1 MKDKSFKQRFVAFAT
16 RRTAILLRKTKLK
29 FRKKGSFRQAK
40 AMVIKMPTEEYCT
53 VKKRGNG
60 EYEEKKSRF
69 LATAQR
75 VTTTEEAAEFIK
87 EIKKTY
93 PDARHHV
100 YAYLLSGGSIARY
113 SDDGE
118 PQGTGGLPVL
128 ELIRRS
134 GAEDVCIV
142 VTRYFGGILLG
153 TGGLVRA
160 YSAAAKAAIENAGVV
175 TYEQYTV
182 MRLNCGYSEY
192 QKISNE
198 LARVGAIID
207 STDFDAAVTV
217 VFAVKSGVA
226 DGICNVI
233 RELSAGKTIP
243 EKISVRFDFR

>member
-1 MKDKSFKQRFVAFAT
+1 MPE
-16 RRTAILLRKTKLK
+16 ILYTTIA
-29 FRKKGSFRQAK
+29 GEGQA
-40 AMVIKMPTEEYCT
+40 
-53 VKKRGNG
+53 
-60 EYEEKKSRF
+60 EYEDRKSVF
-69 LATAQR
+69 IGHAMP
-75 VTTTEEAAEFIK
+75 VKSEEDAVRYIK
-87 EIKKTY
+87 NIRHKY
-93 PDARHHV
+93 SDARHNVHAFMIGNGTV
-100 YAYLLSGGSIARY
+100 SRSN
-113 SDDGE
+113 DDGE
-118 PQGTGGLPVL
+118 PSGSAGVPVL
-128 ELIRRS
+128 EVIRKS
-134 GAEDVCIV
+134 GITDVCIV

-153 TGGLVRA
+153 TGGLIRA

>member
-1 MKDKSFKQRFVAFAT
+1 MPE
-16 RRTAILLRKTKLK
+16 ILYTTIA
-29 FRKKGSFRQAK
+29 GEGQA
-40 AMVIKMPTEEYCT
+40 
-53 VKKRGNG
+53 
-60 EYEEKKSRF
+60 EYEDRKSVF
-69 LATAQR
+69 IGHAMP
-75 VTTTEEAAEFIK
+75 VKSEEDAVRYIK
-87 EIKKTY
+87 NIRHKY
-93 PDARHHV
+93 SDARHNVHAFMIGNGTV
-100 YAYLLSGGSIARY
+100 SRSN
-113 SDDGE
+113 DDGE
-118 PQGTGGLPVL
+118 PSGSAGVPVL
-128 ELIRRS
+128 EVIRKS
-134 GAEDVCIV
+134 GITDVCIV

-207 STDFDAAVTV
+207 STDFDAEVTV

-226 DGICNVI
+226 DGFCYVI

>member
-1 MKDKSFKQRFVAFAT
+1 MPE
-16 RRTAILLRKTKLK
+16 ILYTTIA
-29 FRKKGSFRQAK
+29 GEGQA
-40 AMVIKMPTEEYCT
+40 
-53 VKKRGNG
+53 
-60 EYEEKKSRF
+60 EYEDRKSVF
-69 LATAQR
+69 IGHAMP
-75 VTTTEEAAEFIK
+75 VKSEEDAVRYIK
-87 EIKKTY
+87 NIRHKY
-93 PDARHHV
+93 SDARHNVHAFMIGNGTV
-100 YAYLLSGGSIARY
+100 SRSN
-113 SDDGE
+113 DDGE
-118 PQGTGGLPVL
+118 PSGSAGVPVL
-128 ELIRRS
+128 EVIRKS
-134 GAEDVCIV
+134 GITDVCIV

>member
-1 MKDKSFKQRFVAFAT
+1 MPE
-16 RRTAILLRKTKLK
+16 ILYTTIA
-29 FRKKGSFRQAK
+29 GEGQA
-40 AMVIKMPTEEYCT
+40 
-53 VKKRGNG
+53 
-60 EYEEKKSRF
+60 EYEDRKSVF
-69 LATAQR
+69 IGHAMP
-75 VTTTEEAAEFIK
+75 VKSEEDAVRYIK
-87 EIKKTY
+87 NIRHKY
-93 PDARHHV
+93 SDARHNVHAFIIGNGTV
-100 YAYLLSGGSIARY
+100 SRSN
-113 SDDGE
+113 DDGE
-118 PQGTGGLPVL
+118 PSGSAGVPVL
-128 ELIRRS
+128 EVIRKN
-134 GAEDVCIV
+134 GITDVCIV

-160 YSAAAKAAIENAGVV
+160 YSAAAKAAIENAGIV

-182 MRLNCGYSEY
+182 MRLDCGYSEY

-207 STDFDAAVTV
+207 SSDFGAAVTV

>member
-1 MKDKSFKQRFVAFAT
+1 MPE
-16 RRTAILLRKTKLK
+16 ILYTTIA
-29 FRKKGSFRQAK
+29 GEGQA
-40 AMVIKMPTEEYCT
+40 
-53 VKKRGNG
+53 
-60 EYEEKKSRF
+60 EYEDRKSVF
-69 LATAQR
+69 IGHAMP
-75 VTTTEEAAEFIK
+75 VKSEEDAVRYIK
-87 EIKKTY
+87 NIRHKY
-93 PDARHHV
+93 SDARHNVHAFMIGNGTV
-100 YAYLLSGGSIARY
+100 SRSN
-113 SDDGE
+113 DDGE
-118 PQGTGGLPVL
+118 PSGSAGVPVL
-128 ELIRRS
+128 EVIRKS
-134 GAEDVCIV
+134 GITDVCIV

-160 YSAAAKAAIENAGVV
+160 YSAAAKAAIENAGIV

-207 STDFDAAVTV
+207 STDFDAEVTV

>member
-1 MKDKSFKQRFVAFAT
+1 MPE
-16 RRTAILLRKTKLK
+16 ILYTTIA
-29 FRKKGSFRQAK
+29 GEGQA
-40 AMVIKMPTEEYCT
+40 
-53 VKKRGNG
+53 
-60 EYEEKKSRF
+60 EYEDRKSVF
-69 LATAQR
+69 IGHAMP
-75 VTTTEEAAEFIK
+75 VKSEEDAVRYIK
-87 EIKKTY
+87 NIRHKY
-93 PDARHHV
+93 SDARHNVHAFMIGNGTV
-100 YAYLLSGGSIARY
+100 SRSN
-113 SDDGE
+113 DDGE
-118 PQGTGGLPVL
+118 PSGSAGVPVL
-128 ELIRRS
+128 EVIRKS
-134 GAEDVCIV
+134 GITDVCIV

-153 TGGLVRA
+153 TGGLIRA

-243 EKISVRFDFR
+243 GKISVRFDFR

>member
-1 MKDKSFKQRFVAFAT
+1 M
-16 RRTAILLRKTKLK
+16 
-29 FRKKGSFRQAK
+29 
-40 AMVIKMPTEEYCT
+40 EEYT
-53 VKKRGNG
+53 TLRGVG
-60 EYEEKKSRF
+60 TFTYEEKKSVF
-69 LATAQR
+69 IGESAP
-75 VTTTEEAAEFIK
+75 VTTEEEAIARIAS
-87 EIKKTY
+87 IKKKY
-93 PDARHHV
+93 SDANHHV
-100 YAYLLSGGSIARY
+100 YAYILRQNSIMRF
-113 SDDGE
+113 SDDRE
-118 PQGTGGLPVL
+118 PQGTAGLPTLDILRKGGIADAV
-128 ELIRRS
+128 
-134 GAEDVCIV
+134 IV

-160 YSAAAKAAIENAGVV
+160 YSAAAKAAIENAGIV

-207 STDFDAAVTV
+207 STDFDAEVTV

>member
-1 MKDKSFKQRFVAFAT
+1 MPE
-16 RRTAILLRKTKLK
+16 ILYTTIA
-29 FRKKGSFRQAK
+29 GEGQA
-40 AMVIKMPTEEYCT
+40 
-53 VKKRGNG
+53 
-60 EYEEKKSRF
+60 EYEDRKSVF
-69 LATAQR
+69 IGHAMP
-75 VTTTEEAAEFIK
+75 VKSEEDAVRYIK
-87 EIKKTY
+87 NIRHEY
-93 PDARHHV
+93 SDARHNVHAFMIGNGTV
-100 YAYLLSGGSIARY
+100 SRSN
-113 SDDGE
+113 DDGE
-118 PQGTGGLPVL
+118 PSGSAGVPVL
-128 ELIRRS
+128 EVIRKS
-134 GAEDVCIV
+134 GITDVCIV

-160 YSAAAKAAIENAGVV
+160 YSAAAKAAIENAGIV

-182 MRLNCGYSEY
+182 MRLICGYSEY

-207 STDFDAAVTV
+207 STDFGAAVTV

>member
-1 MKDKSFKQRFVAFAT
+1 MPE
-16 RRTAILLRKTKLK
+16 ILYTTIA
-29 FRKKGSFRQAK
+29 GEGQA
-40 AMVIKMPTEEYCT
+40 
-53 VKKRGNG
+53 
-60 EYEEKKSRF
+60 EYEDRKSVF
-69 LATAQR
+69 IGHAMP
-75 VTTTEEAAEFIK
+75 VKSEEDAVRYIK
-87 EIKKTY
+87 NIRHKY
-93 PDARHHV
+93 SDARHNVHAFMIGNGTV
-100 YAYLLSGGSIARY
+100 SRSN
-113 SDDGE
+113 DDGE
-118 PQGTGGLPVL
+118 PSGSAGVPVL
-128 ELIRRS
+128 EVIRKS
-134 GAEDVCIV
+134 GITDVCIV

-226 DGICNVI
+226 NGICNVI

>member
-1 MKDKSFKQRFVAFAT
+1 MPE
-16 RRTAILLRKTKLK
+16 ILYTTIA
-29 FRKKGSFRQAK
+29 GEGQA
-40 AMVIKMPTEEYCT
+40 
-53 VKKRGNG
+53 
-60 EYEEKKSRF
+60 EYEDRKSVF
-69 LATAQR
+69 IGHAMP
-75 VTTTEEAAEFIK
+75 VKSEEDAVRYIK
-87 EIKKTY
+87 NIRHKY
-93 PDARHHV
+93 SDARHNVHAFMIGNGTV
-100 YAYLLSGGSIARY
+100 SRSN
-113 SDDGE
+113 DDGE
-118 PQGTGGLPVL
+118 PSGSAGVPVL
-128 ELIRRS
+128 EVIRKS
-134 GAEDVCIV
+134 GITDVCIV

-160 YSAAAKAAIENAGVV
+160 YSAATKAAIENAGVV

>member
-1 MKDKSFKQRFVAFAT
+1 MPVKSEEDAVRY
-16 RRTAILLRKTKLK
+16 
-29 FRKKGSFRQAK
+29 
-40 AMVIKMPTEEYCT
+40 IKNIRHKY
-53 VKKRGNG
+53 
-60 EYEEKKSRF
+60 S
-69 LATAQR
+69 
-75 VTTTEEAAEFIK
+75 
-87 EIKKTY
+87 
-93 PDARHHV
+93 DARHNVHAFMIGNGTV
-100 YAYLLSGGSIARY
+100 SRSN
-113 SDDGE
+113 DDGE
-118 PQGTGGLPVL
+118 PSGSAGVPVL
-128 ELIRRS
+128 EVIRKS
-134 GAEDVCIV
+134 GITDVCIV

>member
-1 MKDKSFKQRFVAFAT
+1 MPEILYTTIAGEGQAECEDRKSVF
-16 RRTAILLRKTKLK
+16 I
-29 FRKKGSFRQAK
+29 GH
-40 AMVIKMPTEEYCT
+40 AMPVKSEEDAVRYIKNIRHKY
-53 VKKRGNG
+53 
-60 EYEEKKSRF
+60 S
-69 LATAQR
+69 
-75 VTTTEEAAEFIK
+75 
-87 EIKKTY
+87 
-93 PDARHHV
+93 DARHNVHAFMIGNGTV
-100 YAYLLSGGSIARY
+100 SRSN
-113 SDDGE
+113 DDGE
-118 PQGTGGLPVL
+118 PSGSAGGPVL
-128 ELIRRS
+128 EVIRKS
-134 GAEDVCIV
+134 GITDVCIV

>member
-1 MKDKSFKQRFVAFAT
+1 MLE
-16 RRTAILLRKTKLK
+16 ILYTTIA
-29 FRKKGSFRQAK
+29 GEGQA
-40 AMVIKMPTEEYCT
+40 
-53 VKKRGNG
+53 
-60 EYEEKKSRF
+60 EYEDRKSVF
-69 LATAQR
+69 IGHAMP
-75 VTTTEEAAEFIK
+75 VKSEEDAVRYIK
-87 EIKKTY
+87 SIRHKY
-93 PDARHHV
+93 SDARHNVHAFMIGNGTV
-100 YAYLLSGGSIARY
+100 SRSN
-113 SDDGE
+113 DDGE
-118 PQGTGGLPVL
+118 PSGSAGVPVL
-128 ELIRRS
+128 EVIRKS
-134 GAEDVCIV
+134 GITDVCIV

-207 STDFDAAVTV
+207 STDFDAEVTV

>member
-1 MKDKSFKQRFVAFAT
+1 MPEILYTTIAGEGQAECEDRKSVF
-16 RRTAILLRKTKLK
+16 I
-29 FRKKGSFRQAK
+29 GH
-40 AMVIKMPTEEYCT
+40 AMPVKSEEDAVRYIKNIRHKY
-53 VKKRGNG
+53 
-60 EYEEKKSRF
+60 S
-69 LATAQR
+69 
-75 VTTTEEAAEFIK
+75 
-87 EIKKTY
+87 
-93 PDARHHV
+93 DARHNVHAFMIGNGTV
-100 YAYLLSGGSIARY
+100 SRSN
-113 SDDGE
+113 DDGE
-118 PQGTGGLPVL
+118 PSGSAGVPVL
-128 ELIRRS
+128 EVIRKS
-134 GAEDVCIV
+134 GITDVCIV

>member
-1 MKDKSFKQRFVAFAT
+1 MPE
-16 RRTAILLRKTKLK
+16 ILYTTIA
-29 FRKKGSFRQAK
+29 GEGQA
-40 AMVIKMPTEEYCT
+40 
-53 VKKRGNG
+53 
-60 EYEEKKSRF
+60 EYEDRKSVF
-69 LATAQR
+69 IGHAMP
-75 VTTTEEAAEFIK
+75 VKSEEDAVRYIK
-87 EIKKTY
+87 NIRHKY
-93 PDARHHV
+93 SDARHNVHAFMIGNGTV
-100 YAYLLSGGSIARY
+100 SRSN
-113 SDDGE
+113 DDGE
-118 PQGTGGLPVL
+118 PSGSAGVPVL
-128 ELIRRS
+128 EVIRKS
-134 GAEDVCIV
+134 GITDVCIV

-160 YSAAAKAAIENAGVV
+160 YSAAAKAAIENAGIV

-182 MRLNCGYSEY
+182 MRLDCGYSEY

>member
-1 MKDKSFKQRFVAFAT
+1 MPE
-16 RRTAILLRKTKLK
+16 ILYTTIA
-29 FRKKGSFRQAK
+29 GEGQA
-40 AMVIKMPTEEYCT
+40 
-53 VKKRGNG
+53 
-60 EYEEKKSRF
+60 EYEDRKSVF
-69 LATAQR
+69 IGHAMP
-75 VTTTEEAAEFIK
+75 VKSEEDAVRYIK
-87 EIKKTY
+87 NIRHKY
-93 PDARHHV
+93 SDARHNVHAFMIGNGTV
-100 YAYLLSGGSIARY
+100 SRSN
-113 SDDGE
+113 DDGE
-118 PQGTGGLPVL
+118 PSGSAGVPVL
-128 ELIRRS
+128 EVIRKS
-134 GAEDVCIV
+134 GITDVCIV

-198 LARVGAIID
+198 LARVGAVID

>member
-1 MKDKSFKQRFVAFAT
+1 MPEILYTTIAGEGQAECEDRKSIF
-16 RRTAILLRKTKLK
+16 I
-29 FRKKGSFRQAK
+29 GH
-40 AMVIKMPTEEYCT
+40 AMPVKSEEDAVRYIKNIRHKY
-53 VKKRGNG
+53 
-60 EYEEKKSRF
+60 S
-69 LATAQR
+69 
-75 VTTTEEAAEFIK
+75 
-87 EIKKTY
+87 
-93 PDARHHV
+93 DARHNVHAFMIGNGTV
-100 YAYLLSGGSIARY
+100 SRSN
-113 SDDGE
+113 DDGE
-118 PQGTGGLPVL
+118 PSGSAGVPVL
-128 ELIRRS
+128 EVIRKS
-134 GAEDVCIV
+134 GITDVCIV

>member
-1 MKDKSFKQRFVAFAT
+1 MPE
-16 RRTAILLRKTKLK
+16 ILYTTIA
-29 FRKKGSFRQAK
+29 GEGQA
-40 AMVIKMPTEEYCT
+40 
-53 VKKRGNG
+53 
-60 EYEEKKSRF
+60 EYEDRKSVF
-69 LATAQR
+69 IGHAMP
-75 VTTTEEAAEFIK
+75 VKSEEDAVRYIK
-87 EIKKTY
+87 NIRHKY
-93 PDARHHV
+93 SDARHNVHAFMIGNGTV
-100 YAYLLSGGSIARY
+100 SRSN
-113 SDDGE
+113 DDGE
-118 PQGTGGLPVL
+118 PSGSAGVPVL
-128 ELIRRS
+128 EVIRKS
-134 GAEDVCIV
+134 GITDVCIV

-233 RELSAGKTIP
+233 RELSVGKTIP

>member
-1 MKDKSFKQRFVAFAT
+1 MPE
-16 RRTAILLRKTKLK
+16 ILYTTIA
-29 FRKKGSFRQAK
+29 GEGQA
-40 AMVIKMPTEEYCT
+40 
-53 VKKRGNG
+53 
-60 EYEEKKSRF
+60 EYEDRKSVF
-69 LATAQR
+69 IGHAMP
-75 VTTTEEAAEFIK
+75 VKSEEDAVRYIK
-87 EIKKTY
+87 NIRHKY
-93 PDARHHV
+93 SDARHNVHAFMIGNGTV
-100 YAYLLSGGSIARY
+100 SRSN
-113 SDDGE
+113 DDGE
-118 PQGTGGLPVL
+118 PSGSAGVPVL
-128 ELIRRS
+128 EVIRKS
-134 GAEDVCIV
+134 EITDVCIV

-226 DGICNVI
+226 DGFCYVI

>member
-1 MKDKSFKQRFVAFAT
+1 MPE
-16 RRTAILLRKTKLK
+16 ILYTTIA
-29 FRKKGSFRQAK
+29 GEGQA
-40 AMVIKMPTEEYCT
+40 
-53 VKKRGNG
+53 
-60 EYEEKKSRF
+60 EYEDRKSVF
-69 LATAQR
+69 IGHAMP
-75 VTTTEEAAEFIK
+75 VKSEEDAVRYIK
-87 EIKKTY
+87 NIRHKY
-93 PDARHHV
+93 SDARHNVHAFMIGNGTV
-100 YAYLLSGGSIARY
+100 SRSN
-113 SDDGE
+113 DDGE
-118 PQGTGGLPVL
+118 PSGSAGVPVL
-128 ELIRRS
+128 EVIRKS
-134 GAEDVCIV
+134 GITDVCIV

-207 STDFDAAVTV
+207 STGFDAAVTV

>member
-1 MKDKSFKQRFVAFAT
+1 MPE
-16 RRTAILLRKTKLK
+16 ILYTTIA
-29 FRKKGSFRQAK
+29 GEGQA
-40 AMVIKMPTEEYCT
+40 
-53 VKKRGNG
+53 
-60 EYEEKKSRF
+60 EYEDRKSVF
-69 LATAQR
+69 IGHAMP
-75 VTTTEEAAEFIK
+75 VKSEEDAVRYIK
-87 EIKKTY
+87 NIRHKY
-93 PDARHHV
+93 SDARHNVHAFIIGNGTV
-100 YAYLLSGGSIARY
+100 SRSN
-113 SDDGE
+113 DDGE
-118 PQGTGGLPVL
+118 PSGSAGVPVL
-128 ELIRRS
+128 DVIRKS
-134 GAEDVCIV
+134 GITDVCIV

-160 YSAAAKAAIENAGVV
+160 YSAAAKAAIENAGIV

-182 MRLNCGYSEY
+182 MRLDCGYSEY

-207 STDFDAAVTV
+207 SSDFGAAVTV

>member
-1 MKDKSFKQRFVAFAT
+1 MPE
-16 RRTAILLRKTKLK
+16 ILYTTIA
-29 FRKKGSFRQAK
+29 GEGQA
-40 AMVIKMPTEEYCT
+40 
-53 VKKRGNG
+53 
-60 EYEEKKSRF
+60 EYEDRKSVF
-69 LATAQR
+69 IGHAMP
-75 VTTTEEAAEFIK
+75 VKSEEDAVRYIK
-87 EIKKTY
+87 NIRHKY
-93 PDARHHV
+93 SDARHNVHAFMIGNGTV
-100 YAYLLSGGSIARY
+100 SRSN
-113 SDDGE
+113 DDGE
-118 PQGTGGLPVL
+118 PSGSAGGPVL
-128 ELIRRS
+128 EVIRKS
-134 GAEDVCIV
+134 GITDVCIV

>member
-1 MKDKSFKQRFVAFAT
+1 MPE
-16 RRTAILLRKTKLK
+16 ILYTTIA
-29 FRKKGSFRQAK
+29 GEGQA
-40 AMVIKMPTEEYCT
+40 
-53 VKKRGNG
+53 
-60 EYEEKKSRF
+60 EYEDRKSVF
-69 LATAQR
+69 IGHAMP
-75 VTTTEEAAEFIK
+75 VKSEEDAIRYIK
-87 EIKKTY
+87 NIRHKSS
-93 PDARHHV
+93 DARHNVHAFMIGNGTV
-100 YAYLLSGGSIARY
+100 SRSN
-113 SDDGE
+113 DDGE
-118 PQGTGGLPVL
+118 PSGSAGVPVL
-128 ELIRRS
+128 EVIRKS
-134 GAEDVCIV
+134 GITDVCIV

-226 DGICNVI
+226 DGFCYVI

>member
-1 MKDKSFKQRFVAFAT
+1 MPE
-16 RRTAILLRKTKLK
+16 ILYTTIA
-29 FRKKGSFRQAK
+29 GEGQA
-40 AMVIKMPTEEYCT
+40 
-53 VKKRGNG
+53 
-60 EYEEKKSRF
+60 EYEDRKSVF
-69 LATAQR
+69 IGHAMP
-75 VTTTEEAAEFIK
+75 VKSEEDAVRYIK
-87 EIKKTY
+87 NIRHKY
-93 PDARHHV
+93 SDARHNVHAFMIGNGTV
-100 YAYLLSGGSIARY
+100 SRSN
-113 SDDGE
+113 DDGE
-118 PQGTGGLPVL
+118 PSGSAGVPVL
-128 ELIRRS
+128 EVIRKS
-134 GAEDVCIV
+134 GITDVCIV

-198 LARVGAIID
+198 LARVGAVID

-226 DGICNVI
+226 DGFCYVI

>member
-1 MKDKSFKQRFVAFAT
+1 MPE
-16 RRTAILLRKTKLK
+16 ILYTTIA
-29 FRKKGSFRQAK
+29 GEGQA
-40 AMVIKMPTEEYCT
+40 
-53 VKKRGNG
+53 
-60 EYEEKKSRF
+60 EYEDRKSVF
-69 LATAQR
+69 IGHAMP
-75 VTTTEEAAEFIK
+75 VKSEEDAVRYIK
-87 EIKKTY
+87 NIRHKY
-93 PDARHHV
+93 SDARHNVHAFMIGNGTV
-100 YAYLLSGGSIARY
+100 SRSN
-113 SDDGE
+113 DDGE
-118 PQGTGGLPVL
+118 PSGSAGVPVL
-128 ELIRRS
+128 EVIRKS
-134 GAEDVCIV
+134 GITDVCIV

-207 STDFDAAVTV
+207 STDFDAEVTV

>member
-1 MKDKSFKQRFVAFAT
+1 MPE
-16 RRTAILLRKTKLK
+16 ILYTTIA
-29 FRKKGSFRQAK
+29 GEGQA
-40 AMVIKMPTEEYCT
+40 
-53 VKKRGNG
+53 
-60 EYEEKKSRF
+60 EYEDRKSVF
-69 LATAQR
+69 IGHAMP
-75 VTTTEEAAEFIK
+75 VKSEEDAVRYIK
-87 EIKKTY
+87 NIRHKY
-93 PDARHHV
+93 SDARHNVHAFMIGNGTV
-100 YAYLLSGGSIARY
+100 SRSN
-113 SDDGE
+113 DDGE
-118 PQGTGGLPVL
+118 PSGSAGVPVL
-128 ELIRRS
+128 EVIRKS
-134 GAEDVCIV
+134 GITDVCIV

-160 YSAAAKAAIENAGVV
+160 YSAAAKAAIENAGIV

-182 MRLNCGYSEY
+182 MRLDCGYSEY

-207 STDFDAAVTV
+207 SSDFGAAVTV

>member
-1 MKDKSFKQRFVAFAT
+1 MPE
-16 RRTAILLRKTKLK
+16 ILYTTIA
-29 FRKKGSFRQAK
+29 GEGQA
-40 AMVIKMPTEEYCT
+40 
-53 VKKRGNG
+53 
-60 EYEEKKSRF
+60 EYEDRKSVF
-69 LATAQR
+69 IGHAMP
-75 VTTTEEAAEFIK
+75 VKSEEDAVRYIK
-87 EIKKTY
+87 NIRHKY
-93 PDARHHV
+93 SDARHNVHAFMIGNGTV
-100 YAYLLSGGSIARY
+100 SRSN
-113 SDDGE
+113 DDGE
-118 PQGTGGLPVL
+118 PSGSAGVPVL
-128 ELIRRS
+128 DVIRKS
-134 GAEDVCIV
+134 GITDVCIV

>member
-1 MKDKSFKQRFVAFAT
+1 MPEILYTTIAGEGQAECEDRKSIF
-16 RRTAILLRKTKLK
+16 I
-29 FRKKGSFRQAK
+29 GH
-40 AMVIKMPTEEYCT
+40 AMPVKSEEDAVRYIKNIRHKY
-53 VKKRGNG
+53 
-60 EYEEKKSRF
+60 S
-69 LATAQR
+69 
-75 VTTTEEAAEFIK
+75 
-87 EIKKTY
+87 
-93 PDARHHV
+93 DARHNVHAFMIGNGTV
-100 YAYLLSGGSIARY
+100 SRSN
-113 SDDGE
+113 DDGE
-118 PQGTGGLPVL
+118 PSGSAGVPVL
-128 ELIRRS
+128 EVIRKS
-134 GAEDVCIV
+134 GITDVCIV

-207 STDFDAAVTV
+207 STDFDAAVMV

>member
-1 MKDKSFKQRFVAFAT
+1 MPE
-16 RRTAILLRKTKLK
+16 ILYTTIA
-29 FRKKGSFRQAK
+29 GEGQA
-40 AMVIKMPTEEYCT
+40 
-53 VKKRGNG
+53 
-60 EYEEKKSRF
+60 EYEDRKSVF
-69 LATAQR
+69 IGHAMP
-75 VTTTEEAAEFIK
+75 VKSEEDAVRYIK
-87 EIKKTY
+87 NIRHKY
-93 PDARHHV
+93 SDARHNVHAFMIGNGTV
-100 YAYLLSGGSIARY
+100 SRSN
-113 SDDGE
+113 DDGE
-118 PQGTGGLPVL
+118 PSGSAGVPVL
-128 ELIRRS
+128 EVIRKS
-134 GAEDVCIV
+134 GITDVCIV

-160 YSAAAKAAIENAGVV
+160 YSAAAKAAIENAGIV

-182 MRLNCGYSEY
+182 MRLDCGYSEY

-207 STDFDAAVTV
+207 STDFDAEVTV

>member
-1 MKDKSFKQRFVAFAT
+1 MPEILYTTIAGEGQAECEDRKSVF
-16 RRTAILLRKTKLK
+16 I
-29 FRKKGSFRQAK
+29 GH
-40 AMVIKMPTEEYCT
+40 AMPVKSEEDAVRYIKNIRHKY
-53 VKKRGNG
+53 
-60 EYEEKKSRF
+60 S
-69 LATAQR
+69 
-75 VTTTEEAAEFIK
+75 
-87 EIKKTY
+87 
-93 PDARHHV
+93 DARHNVHAFMIGNGTV
-100 YAYLLSGGSIARY
+100 SRSN
-113 SDDGE
+113 DDGE
-118 PQGTGGLPVL
+118 PSGSAGVPVL
-128 ELIRRS
+128 EVIRKS
-134 GAEDVCIV
+134 GITDVCIV

-160 YSAAAKAAIENAGVV
+160 YSAAAKAAIENAGIV

-182 MRLNCGYSEY
+182 MRLDCGYSEY